1 MTTESTTPK
10 ESVQD
15 SEAEKRNKTFEGK
28 KIDPFSEE
36 ANMRAWDRIIQTA
49 IEGELVGKAGYK
61 SHRLSPQDP
70 VVNITHL
77 PQSRVR
83 RTAVVAC
90 KAVRTYRNAILKQ
103 FEIDYKELAKQ
114 AIAQEEI
121 IAGAGMLDF
130 NKKKEAEKMLFQI
143 KVQIATLEAIERSLK
158 NVNPAIL
165 DTTVPEDHPAAQAK
179 TKMIITPEE
188 ANSPI

>member
-1 MTTESTTPK
+1 MTTESQNTPK

-15 SEAEKRNKTFEGK
+15 SEAEKRNKTFDGK

-36 ANMRAWDRIIQTA
+36 GNMRAWDRIVQQA

-61 SHRLSPQDP
+61 PHRLSPQDP

-90 KAVRTYRNAILKQ
+90 KAVRTYRQALLAQ
-103 FEIDYKELAKQ
+103 FKIDYEALAKQ

-121 IAGAGMLDF
+121 LAGAGMLDF
-130 NKKKEAEKMLFQI
+130 AKKKEAEKLLFQI
-143 KVQIATLEAIERSLK
+143 KVQIATLDAIEKSLK

-165 DTTVPEDHPAAQAK
+165 TQSVPVDHPAAQTK
-179 TKMIITPEE
+179 KMIITPEE
-188 ANSPI
+188 AKSL